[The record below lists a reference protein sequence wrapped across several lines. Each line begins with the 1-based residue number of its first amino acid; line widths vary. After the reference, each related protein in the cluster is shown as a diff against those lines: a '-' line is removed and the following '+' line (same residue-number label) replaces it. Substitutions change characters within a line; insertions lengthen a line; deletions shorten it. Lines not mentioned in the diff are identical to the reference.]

1 MSKHYRAPKNLE
13 TNASKL
19 DWLIKEV
26 TELNELMR
34 GEGHEG
40 VLKKVEKH
48 DKGYNM
54 VLGLLWVL
62 TPATFTSLILGILG
76 AVS

>member
-1 MSKHYRAPKNLE
+1 MSKTPK
-13 TNASKL
+13 TNGDKL

-54 VLGLLWVL
+54 FIGFLWFL
-62 TPATFTSLILGILG
+62 TPSTFVTLTLGILG
-76 AVS
+76 VIT